1 MDVGDVGGIQCIEFI
16 YKSSRCIIVNV
27 MEGMY

>member
-1 MDVGDVGGIQCIEFI
+1 MEVGDVEGIGCIEFI
-16 YKSSRCIIVNV
+16 NKSSRCITVNV

>member
-1 MDVGDVGGIQCIEFI
+1 MEIGNVGGIECLEFI
-16 YKSSRCIIVNV
+16 YKSSRCIIANV